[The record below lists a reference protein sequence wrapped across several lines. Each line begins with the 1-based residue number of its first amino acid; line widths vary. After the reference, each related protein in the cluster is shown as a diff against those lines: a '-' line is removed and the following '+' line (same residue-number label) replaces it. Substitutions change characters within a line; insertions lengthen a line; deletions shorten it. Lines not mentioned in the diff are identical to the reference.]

1 MKVAAIG
8 RVFVKATRFLS
19 PAEVEV
25 ERQAALTGKLTLA
38 NGERRQ
44 AARRFH
50 IRRVLLSRYSGP
62 STSPHLR
69 AARAAAF
76 ARCLRLW
83 HRRGQRDGMCH
94 CWTRSLLLGAK
105 DGKTPC

>member
-69 AARAAAF
+69 AARGAAF
-76 ARCLRLW
+76 ARLPSSLASTRPTRW
-83 HRRGQRDGMCH
+83 HVP
-94 CWTRSLLLGAK
+94 LL
-105 DGKTPC
+105 DS